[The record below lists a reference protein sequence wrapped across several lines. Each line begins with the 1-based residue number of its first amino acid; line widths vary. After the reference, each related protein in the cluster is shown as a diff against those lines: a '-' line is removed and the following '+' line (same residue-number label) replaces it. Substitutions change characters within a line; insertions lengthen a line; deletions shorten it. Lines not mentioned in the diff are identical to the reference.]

1 MIITERSQK
10 HLDVAMS
17 KELMPEEI
25 VAFFSSDF
33 QIRTFSDVISRLY
46 IKEDLEERLIEAIGS
61 DRTVKNWLH
70 DRNLPVSRESAF
82 QIAFALGLDEIRANE
97 LFLYLFGEG
106 IHYRDETELIY
117 AFALKNDQS
126 YEAAKRTAAAFR
138 DREKYRE
145 ESGEPV
151 TSVIRTAFTE
161 VSSGEDLIAFIL
173 SHNMDFGRRRNTAYR
188 YFMEMLSYL
197 KGGED
202 GEDGACSIEYVTECY
217 LRMGMP
223 ENRKTQQYDVLQRM
237 IKKYWPG
244 LRSIKAMKNRKEDVS
259 RKTLLLLYIVTGG
272 IEKDDYDET
281 DEEYINDD
289 DLLLAHCRKLKKMM
303 QDCNMRYLDPRNPFD
318 FLVLYSLNA
327 GREGVMSERMEE
339 IIRRIFV

>member
-17 KELMPEEI
+17 KELTPEEI

-33 QIRTFSDVISRLY
+33 EIRTFSDVISRLY
-46 IKEDLEERLIEAIGS
+46 TKEDLEERLIEAVGS

-70 DRNLPVSRESAF
+70 DRNLPASRESAF
-82 QIAFALGLDEIRANE
+82 QIAFALGLDEIGANE

-106 IHYRDETELIY
+106 IHYRNETELIY
-117 AFALKNDQS
+117 AFALKNNQS
-126 YEAAKRTAAAFR
+126 YEAAKMTAAAFR
-138 DREKYRE
+138 DRGKYQE
-145 ESGEPV
+145 ENGEPV
-151 TSVIRTAFTE
+151 TNVIRTAFTD

-202 GEDGACSIEYVTECY
+202 DACSVEYITECY

-223 ENRKTQQYDVLQRM
+223 ENRKTQQYDALQRM

-272 IEKDDYDET
+272 IEKDDYDEM
-281 DEEYINDD
+281 DEEYTTDADI
-289 DLLLAHCRKLKKMM
+289 LLAHCRKLRKMM

-327 GREGVMSERMEE
+327 GREGLMSERMEE